1 MRIANLLFAS
11 AAFAD
16 KNIDQLTNKVR
27 IVKIFF
33 QNFTKIGK
41 NDSVSKTSLILIS
54 QVTIKQYVKRYP
66 VRFWC
71 SKICSKA
78 IFVKNSMC

>member
-27 IVKIFF
+27 IFENF
-33 QNFTKIGK
+33 SQNFTKIG
-41 NDSVSKTSLILIS
+41 
-54 QVTIKQYVKRYP
+54 
-66 VRFWC
+66 
-71 SKICSKA
+71 
-78 IFVKNSMC
+78 

>member
-27 IVKIFF
+27 IFEFFPKIS
-33 QNFTKIGK
+33 QKSDE
-41 NDSVSKTSLILIS
+41 NDSVK
-54 QVTIKQYVKRYP
+54 KPR
-66 VRFWC
+66 
-71 SKICSKA
+71 
-78 IFVKNSMC
+78 